1 MGNLNQKVVVSEEDA
16 LRADMYGFLA
26 ELLRAEP
33 EANLLKSVAALAGDE
48 SVLGKSI
55 STLAHLAT
63 QIDTNSVRAEY
74 VNLFIGVGRGELLPY
89 GSYYL
94 TGFLNEKPL
103 AKLREDMSTMGIA
116 RADGVKEPEDHIASL
131 FDMMAGL
138 ISGTFGHEFSLKEQ
152 SKFFNKHIE
161 PWAGLFFSDLEKAKT
176 AVFYGPVGS
185 IGKEFI
191 EIEAEGFNMS
201 GLE

>member
-1 MGNLNQKVVVSEEDA
+1 MGNLNQKVGISEEDA
-16 LRADMYGFLA
+16 LRADMYGLLA

-33 EANLLKSVAALAGDE
+33 KEKLLKTVSSLTGDE

-55 STLAHLAT
+55 STLSHLAA
-63 QIDTNSVRAEY
+63 QIDTNSVRSEY

-94 TGFLNEKPL
+94 TGFLERKTTL
-103 AKLREDMSTMGIA
+103 KASRRYAMGIA
-116 RADGVKEPEDHIASL
+116 RAEGVKEPEDHIASL

-138 ISGTFGHEFSLKEQ
+138 ICGTFGRESSLKEQ
-152 SKFFNKHIE
+152 SRFFNKHIE
-161 PWAGLFFSDLEKAKT
+161 PWAGLFFTDLENAKT

-191 EIEAEGFNMS
+191 EIEAVGFNMS

>member
-1 MGNLNQKVVVSEEDA
+1 MGNLNQKVVISEEDA
-16 LRADMYGFLA
+16 LRADMYGLLA
-26 ELLRAEP
+26 ELLRTEP
-33 EANLLKSVAALAGDE
+33 EPKLLKSVSSLSGDE

-63 QIDTNSVRAEY
+63 QIDTNTVRAEY

-138 ISGTFGHEFSLKEQ
+138 ICGTFGRESSLKEQ
-152 SKFFNKHIE
+152 SKFFKKHIE
-161 PWAGLFFSDLEKAKT
+161 SWAGLFFTDLESAKT

>member
-1 MGNLNQKVVVSEEDA
+1 MGNLNQKVGISEEDA
-16 LRADMYGFLA
+16 LRADMYGLLA

-33 EANLLKSVAALAGDE
+33 KEKLLKTVSSLTGDE

-55 STLAHLAT
+55 STLSHLAA
-63 QIDTNSVRAEY
+63 QIDTNSVRSEY

-103 AKLREDMSTMGIA
+103 SKLREDMRNMGIA
-116 RADGVKEPEDHIASL
+116 RAEGVKEPEDHIASL

-138 ISGTFGHEFSLKEQ
+138 ICGTFGREYSLNEQ
-152 SKFFNKHIE
+152 SRFFNKHIE
-161 PWAGLFFSDLEKAKT
+161 PWAGLFFTDLENAKT

-191 EIEAEGFNMS
+191 EIEAVGFNMS

>member
-1 MGNLNQKVVVSEEDA
+1 MGNLNQKIGISEEDA

-33 EANLLKSVAALAGDE
+33 EAKLLKSVASLTGDE

-94 TGFLNEKPL
+94 TGFLERKTTR
-103 AKLREDMSTMGIA
+103 K
-116 RADGVKEPEDHIASL
+116 ASRRY
-131 FDMMAGL
+131 
-138 ISGTFGHEFSLKEQ
+138 E
-152 SKFFNKHIE
+152 
-161 PWAGLFFSDLEKAKT
+161 
-176 AVFYGPVGS
+176 
-185 IGKEFI
+185 
-191 EIEAEGFNMS
+191 
-201 GLE
+201 

>member
-1 MGNLNQKVVVSEEDA
+1 MGNLSQKVVISEEDA
-16 LRADMYGFLA
+16 LRAEMYGFLA

>member
-1 MGNLNQKVVVSEEDA
+1 MGNLKQPIAISEEDA

-33 EANLLKSVAALAGDE
+33 GAKLLKSVASLSGDE
-48 SVLGKSI
+48 SALGKSI
-55 STLAHLAT
+55 STLSHLAA

-103 AKLREDMSTMGIA
+103 AKLREDMRIMGIA

-131 FDMMAGL
+131 FDMMSGL
-138 ISGTFGHEFSLKEQ
+138 ICGTFGREYSLKEQ
-152 SKFFNKHIE
+152 SKFFYKHIE

-185 IGKEFI
+185 IGKEFV